1 MSLKN
6 WIKQRTVEIDHH
18 VIRPSDL
25 GEKDEV
31 RGTLAHIY
39 VDQDSQLPFGNATLA
54 AVGTSSWKFVRMYL
68 YHVHIFI
75 SSRARPQLVYSIPAS
90 YPIRRVFLK

>member
-1 MSLKN
+1 MLY
-6 WIKQRTVEIDHH
+6 DH
-18 VIRPSDL
+18 PTL
-25 GEKDEV
+25 V
-31 RGTLAHIY
+31 RKTKFEERWHIY

-75 SSRARPQLVYSIPAS
+75 SPRARPQPVYSIPAS